1 MDELKKLKCDLCG
14 DDVFVLIQIQCAT
27 DVAFSP
33 HKGVCYN
40 CFKKGE
46 LDERVFMK
54 TKEFINEQIKSAKER
69 EEFWGTELKKLP
81 EESPAKI

>member
-1 MDELKKLKCDLCG
+1 MEEFKKLKCELCG
-14 DDVFVLIQIQCAT
+14 EEAFVLIQIECAT

-33 HKGVCYN
+33 HKGVCYS

-54 TKEFINEQIKSAKER
+54 TKEFIEQQIKSSDER
-69 EEFWGTELKKLP
+69 KVFWGKELEKLP
-81 EESPAKI
+81 EEISAK